1 MLRNVHLCASWLV
14 TLEKRLHALK
24 PHANFRLFL
33 TSEIHPQLPVGRR
46 CCWVLLHGALEACRA
61 LLTRVRAC
69 VCRR

>member
-1 MLRNVHLCASWLV
+1 MVAAAKSGRWVLLRNVHLCASWLV

-46 CCWVLLHGALEACRA
+46 CCW
-61 LLTRVRAC
+61 TVRWRLAGLC
-69 VCRR
+69 